1 MSLKTRIHTLDEVP
15 EELRHAYVERNGGF
29 SLTIEGPAPE
39 GYATGEDYAG
49 VLQKQQEYRDRNH
62 SLLSDAAG
70 IAGVE
75 RAEDMKPVKELVDRY
90 RSLDLDEYER
100 LKSNAEKLA
109 TKGVK
114 QPDDIR
120 SIVLE
125 AVEPLK
131 VELETERAARQ
142 AAQRKSDQAQLR
154 GEIST
159 AFLDVGGQPKAL
171 EFITTQAEAVFEI
184 VEGKLRARPGQYS
197 KRDAGEPI
205 KVAEWMDEQTRAV
218 NFAFGQSGGG
228 GATPSVGASP
238 ATNAAVLSDP
248 SPEELGKHSKAISE
262 GRMKIINS

>member
-1 MSLKTRIHTLDEVP
+1 MIKTQVSSLDEVP
-15 EELRHAYVERNGGF
+15 EDLRHQYVERNGGF
-29 SLTIEGPAPE
+29 ALQIEGPAPE
-39 GYATGEDYAG
+39 GYASAEEYAE
-49 VLQKQQEYRDRNH
+49 VKRKQQEYRDRNH
-62 SLLSDAAG
+62 ALLSDAAG

-75 RAEDMKPVKELVDRY
+75 RAEDMKPVKDLVDRY

-114 QPDDIR
+114 QPEDIR

-131 VELETERAARQ
+131 VELEAERAARQ

-171 EFITTQAEAVFEI
+171 EFITTQAAGVFEV
-184 VEGKLRARPGQYS
+184 VEGKLQARPGQYS

-228 GATPSVGASP
+228 GATPSVGTSP

-262 GRMKIINS
+262 GRMKIVNS